1 MTDVTIWN
9 QASEKMKS
17 ETDVYSKKL
26 AEIENWKFNV
36 EHNDRCK
43 NLISSIPKLESETG
57 VEQN

>member
-1 MTDVTIWN
+1 
-9 QASEKMKS
+9 MKS

-43 NLISSIPKLESETG
+43 NLISSIPKLESETS